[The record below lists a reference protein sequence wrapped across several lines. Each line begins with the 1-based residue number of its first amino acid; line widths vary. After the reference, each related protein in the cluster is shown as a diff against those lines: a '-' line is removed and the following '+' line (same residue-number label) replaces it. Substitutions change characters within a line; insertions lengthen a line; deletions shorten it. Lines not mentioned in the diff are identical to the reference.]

1 MEALNSVQ
9 TFAVWVLPVLFAIT
23 VHEVAHGWAAMKLGD
38 PTAKMLGR
46 LTLNPV
52 KHIDPIGTL
61 LVPGFLTFVG
71 GFIFGWA
78 KPIPVNTRNLK
89 DQKWSPVWIALS
101 GPAAMLLISTL
112 SLAAFLGLGAVE
124 EGSPA
129 IAFHRLFQN
138 MIQLSA
144 FLAFFHFLP
153 LYPLA
158 GGVLLSTLLPYEM
171 RQKYEA
177 IVIPY
182 GTLIIIGLMLV
193 GAFRYL
199 GYLAS
204 FWIGLSNLLLSP
216 FFN

>member
-1 MEALNSVQ
+1 MDFTLATRVINQMIALIIALIVS
-9 TFAVWVLPVLFAIT
+9 
-23 VHEVAHGWAAMKLGD
+23 EVAQAYVAKLQGD
-38 PTAKMLGR
+38 DTAEREGR
-46 LTLNPV
+46 LTLNPIP
-52 KHIDPIGTL
+52 HMDPVGTIMFPLIGSIL
-61 LVPGFLTFVG
+61 G